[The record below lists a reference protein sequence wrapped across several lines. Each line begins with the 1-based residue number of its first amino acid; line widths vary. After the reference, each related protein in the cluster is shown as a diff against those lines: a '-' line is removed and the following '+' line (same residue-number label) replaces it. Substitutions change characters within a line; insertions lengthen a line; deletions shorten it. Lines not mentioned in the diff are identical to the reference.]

1 MDKKEYEMFKLY
13 MEEID
18 IEGTIYDAVYTAVTE
33 SLENA
38 VLTHEDASDED
49 IDKILSATGGMIK
62 QIIEKIKFNK

>member
-1 MDKKEYEMFKLY
+1 MDKKEYEMFKQY

-38 VLTHEDASDED
+38 VLTTEDASDED